1 MSAVVVRPVTTW
13 RQRKAFLDFPWILY
27 RDDPCWMPPLRIMQK
42 ELAGFARHPFYRR
55 NRAQAFLAYR
65 GQEVCGRIV
74 AILNVGHNERY
85 NERRGFFG
93 FFECQ
98 DDQEAANGLFDAVR
112 EWFAAQDIHC
122 LRGPTNPSLNYEV
135 GLLIDGFDTPPAFL
149 TTYNPPYY
157 QRLVENYGFRKAQ
170 DLYAYWGRRE
180 MLPEI
185 QTRYLELV
193 EQIIEHHKVHL
204 RPLDRRHFRRDV
216 EAFLAIYN
224 RSLIN
229 TWGFVPMSQEEVR
242 EMARSLRFLIVP
254 ELTMGA
260 EIDGRPI
267 GAAFGLL
274 DYNPRIKEIRGRL
287 FPFGFIRLLRNKRAI
302 KKVRLVSTNVI
313 PEFQRLGL
321 GLALLHA
328 MAEPGLKF
336 GLEEVEF
343 SWILESNTLSW
354 RSLHRGGAKRIK
366 THRIYDLDP
375 PGSGSSAASEPRG

>member
-1 MSAVVVRPVTTW
+1 MSQVVVRPVTTW
-13 RQRKAFLDFPWILY
+13 RQRRQFLNFPWVLY
-27 RDDPCWMPPLRIMQK
+27 REDPCWMPPLRIMQK
-42 ELAGFARHPFYRR
+42 ELVGFARHPFYRR

-65 GQEVCGRIV
+65 GKEVCGRIV

-85 NERRGFFG
+85 QERRGFFG
-93 FFECQ
+93 FFECE
-98 DDQEAANGLFDAVR
+98 DDQQAAAALFDAVR
-112 EWFAAQDIHC
+112 EWFAGQDIHC

-157 QRLVENYGFRKAQ
+157 QGLVEGYGFRKAQ
-170 DLYAYWGRRE
+170 DLYTYWGRRE

-185 QTRYLELV
+185 RNRYLELAQ
-193 EQIIEHHKVHL
+193 QIIEHHKVHL

-216 EAFLAIYN
+216 HAFLEIYN
-224 RSLIN
+224 RSLVD
-229 TWGFVPMSQEEVR
+229 TWGFVPMSQGELR

-260 EIDGRPI
+260 EIDGQPI

-274 DYNPRIKEIRGRL
+274 DYNPRIKRIRGRL
-287 FPFGFIRLLRNKRAI
+287 FPFGFIRLLRNKREI
-302 KKVRLVSTNVI
+302 KKTRIVSTNVI
-313 PEFQRLGL
+313 PEFQRLGV

-328 MAEPGLKF
+328 MAEPGLEF

-354 RSLHRGGAKRIK
+354 RSLHRGGAHRVK
-366 THRIYDLDP
+366 THRLYDLDT
-375 PGSGSSAASEPRG
+375 PG